1 MSSKYS
7 TIQQHEPLRAPAG
20 WSAQEKRFVAQLE
33 EILDD
38 LYSRFNRLGLK
49 DLNGELR
56 GTIIKTADGVKENST
71 AIEQSS
77 KSIQLIAKEAQ
88 SAKEDAEGALN
99 AANEAKLSVEPDK
112 IVQTVRRSKAYQ
124 DDMGDKADK
133 SEIPDVSGLASK
145 SDIPDVS
152 GLESRISSA
161 ESTITQQAD
170 LISQKVSVTTYNAG
184 LAGKADKSEIPD
196 VSGLASKS
204 DIPDVSS
211 KVESSEFTQKVNSI
225 SAIFKS
231 IGLDGGQTGI
241 TSIGPNGLTVSHS
254 NINYT
259 TSLAAD
265 GMKIKD
271 SSGNVVGGVYAVGG
285 VAKAAMQSLMNPK
298 QTAFEVTVAPKD
310 YDGEQ
315 YGLHLILNGEDIG
328 QIFASS
334 GALRI
339 DTTKQLGLYSK
350 GTSGAIL
357 SGNPVSIISGSDV
370 SFVYDGSNTASLKDM
385 LSKLGS
391 SGLKMACGSSSCSGS
406 SNAYIYYGG
415 AGFTSVPCVVVSYSK
430 TGGNWSGDGGPLK
443 VYNKTAY
450 DAYVIVGGSFS
461 STRDFDWI
469 AIGT

>member
-56 GTIIKTADGVKENST
+56 GTIIKTVDGVKENST

-88 SAKEDAEGALN
+88 SAKENAEGALS

-112 IVQTVRRSKAYQ
+112 IVQIVRSSKAYQ

-184 LAGKADKSEIPD
+184 LAGKADKSE
-196 VSGLASKS
+196 
-204 DIPDVSS
+204 IPDVSS

-357 SGNPVSIISGSDV
+357 SGNPVSIVSGSDV

-391 SGLKMACGSSSCSGS
+391 GGLKMACGSSSCSGS
-406 SNAYIYYGG
+406 SNAYIDYSW
-415 AGFTSVPCVVVSYSK
+415 AGFTSTPTVCASYSK
-430 TGGNWSGDGGPLK
+430 TGSNWSGDGGALK
-443 VYNKTAY
+443 VYNKTTSGAN
-450 DAYVIVGGSFS
+450 VIVGGSFS

>member
-56 GTIIKTADGVKENST
+56 GTIIKTVDGVKENST

-88 SAKEDAEGALN
+88 SAKEDAEGALS

-112 IVQTVRRSKAYQ
+112 IVQTVRSSKAYQ

-184 LAGKADKSEIPD
+184 LAGKADKSE
-196 VSGLASKS
+196 
-204 DIPDVSS
+204 IPDVSS

-357 SGNPVSIISGSDV
+357 SGNPVSIVSGSDV

-391 SGLKMACGSSSCSGS
+391 GGLKMACGSSSCSGS
-406 SNAYIYYGG
+406 SNAYIDYSW
-415 AGFTSVPCVVVSYSK
+415 AGFTSTPTVCASYSK
-430 TGGNWSGDGGPLK
+430 TGSNWSGDGGALK
-443 VYNKTAY
+443 VYNKTTSGAN
-450 DAYVIVGGSFS
+450 VIVGGSFS

>member
-20 WSAQEKRFVAQLE
+20 WGTQEKRFVAQLE

-49 DLNGELR
+49 DLSGELR

-77 KSIQLIAKEAQ
+77 KTIELIAEEAQ
-88 SAKEDAEGALN
+88 RAKEDAEGALS
-99 AANEAKLSVEPDK
+99 AANEAKLSVAPDK
-112 IVQTVRRSKAYQ
+112 IVETVRSSKAYQ
-124 DDMGDKADK
+124 DDLGDKADK
-133 SEIPDVSGLASK
+133 TEIPDVSGLASK

-152 GLESRISSA
+152 GLESRLSSA
-161 ESTITQQAD
+161 ESTITQQAN
-170 LISQKVSVTTYNAG
+170 LISQKVSEETYSTG

-254 NINYT
+254 DINYI

-271 SSGNVVGGVYAVGG
+271 SDGKVVGGTFVPEGQSAV
-285 VAKAAMQSLMNPK
+285 QSVMTSLFNPDHPEY
-298 QTAFEVTVAPKD
+298 QVQLVSWF
-310 YDGEQ
+310 
-315 YGLHLILNGEDIG
+315 NGEYFENMYGIRLMKNG
-328 QIFASS
+328 TPMAGVGVGMSS
-334 GALRI
+334 GVPILIGSNNGIYSI
-339 DTTKQLGLYSK
+339 DD
-350 GTSGAIL
+350 
-357 SGNPVSIISGSDV
+357 IISTIKNVDSIPKLAYGS
-370 SFVYDGSNTASLKDM
+370 G
-385 LSKLGS
+385 
-391 SGLKMACGSSSCSGS
+391 SCSGS
-406 SNAYIYYGG
+406 SNAYIDYSW
-415 AGFTSVPCVVVSYSK
+415 AGFTSTPTVCVSYSK
-430 TGGNWSGDGGPLK
+430 TGSNWSGDGGALK
-443 VYNKTAY
+443 VYNKTTSGAN
-450 DAYVIVGGSFS
+450 VIVGGSFS
-461 STRDFDWI
+461 SSRDFDWI

>member
-1 MSSKYS
+1 M
-7 TIQQHEPLRAPAG
+7 
-20 WSAQEKRFVAQLE
+20 
-33 EILDD
+33 
-38 LYSRFNRLGLK
+38 
-49 DLNGELR
+49 
-56 GTIIKTADGVKENST
+56 
-71 AIEQSS
+71 
-77 KSIQLIAKEAQ
+77 
-88 SAKEDAEGALN
+88 
-99 AANEAKLSVEPDK
+99 
-112 IVQTVRRSKAYQ
+112 
-124 DDMGDKADK
+124 
-133 SEIPDVSGLASK
+133 SGLASK

-184 LAGKADKSEIPD
+184 LAGKADKSE
-196 VSGLASKS
+196 
-204 DIPDVSS
+204 IPDVSS

-357 SGNPVSIISGSDV
+357 SGNPVSIVSGSDV

-391 SGLKMACGSSSCSGS
+391 GGLKMACGSSSCSGS
-406 SNAYIYYGG
+406 SNAYIDYSW
-415 AGFTSVPCVVVSYSK
+415 AGFTSTPTVCASYSK
-430 TGGNWSGDGGPLK
+430 TGSNWSGDGGALK
-443 VYNKTAY
+443 VYNKTTSGAN
-450 DAYVIVGGSFS
+450 VIVGGSFS

>member
-56 GTIIKTADGVKENST
+56 GTIIKTVDGVKENST

-88 SAKEDAEGALN
+88 SAKEDAEGALS

-112 IVQTVRRSKAYQ
+112 IVQTVRSSKAYQ

-133 SEIPDVSGLASK
+133 SE
-145 SDIPDVS
+145 
-152 GLESRISSA
+152 
-161 ESTITQQAD
+161 
-170 LISQKVSVTTYNAG
+170 
-184 LAGKADKSEIPD
+184 
-196 VSGLASKS
+196 
-204 DIPDVSS
+204 IPDVSS

-357 SGNPVSIISGSDV
+357 SGNPVSIVSGSDV

-391 SGLKMACGSSSCSGS
+391 GGLKMACGSSSCSGS
-406 SNAYIYYGG
+406 SNAYIDYSW
-415 AGFTSVPCVVVSYSK
+415 AGFTSTPTVCASYSK
-430 TGGNWSGDGGPLK
+430 TGSNWSGDGGVLK
-443 VYNKTAY
+443 VYNKTTSGAN
-450 DAYVIVGGSFS
+450 VIVGGSFS

>member
-1 MSSKYS
+1 MGSIVTS
-7 TIQQHEPLRAPAG
+7 LNNADAG
-20 WSAQEKRFVAQLE
+20 L
-33 EILDD
+33 
-38 LYSRFNRLGLK
+38 
-49 DLNGELR
+49 ELR
-56 GTIIKTADGVKENST
+56 M
-71 AIEQSS
+71 
-77 KSIQLIAKEAQ
+77 KEA
-88 SAKEDAEGALN
+88 
-99 AANEAKLSVEPDK
+99 
-112 IVQTVRRSKAYQ
+112 
-124 DDMGDKADK
+124 
-133 SEIPDVSGLASK
+133 
-145 SDIPDVS
+145 
-152 GLESRISSA
+152 ESSIA
-161 ESTITQQAD
+161 QQAD
-170 LISQKVSVTTYNAG
+170 AITQKVSVTEYNNG
-184 LAGKADKSEIPD
+184 L
-196 VSGLASKS
+196 
-204 DIPDVSS
+204 SS

-241 TSIGPNGLTVSHS
+241 TSIGPNGLTVKHS

-339 DTTKQLGLYSK
+339 DTMKQLGLYSK

-357 SGNPVSIISGSDV
+357 KGDPVSIVSGSDI

-391 SGLKMACGSSSCSGS
+391 SGLKMACGSGSCSGS
-406 SNAYIYYGG
+406 SSAYIYYGD

-430 TGGNWSGDGGPLK
+430 TGSNWSGAGGALK

-450 DAYVIVGGSFS
+450 DAYVIVGGNFS
-461 STRDFDWI
+461 STRNFDWI

>member
-56 GTIIKTADGVKENST
+56 GTIIKTVDGVKENST

-88 SAKEDAEGALN
+88 SAKEDAEGALS

-112 IVQTVRRSKAYQ
+112 IVQTVRSSKAYQ
-124 DDMGDKADK
+124 DDMGD
-133 SEIPDVSGLASK
+133 
-145 SDIPDVS
+145 
-152 GLESRISSA
+152 
-161 ESTITQQAD
+161 
-170 LISQKVSVTTYNAG
+170 
-184 LAGKADKSEIPD
+184 KADKSEIPD

-241 TSIGPNGLTVSHS
+241 TSIGPNGLTVHHS
-254 NINYT
+254 NISYT

-271 SSGNVVGGVYAVGG
+271 SSGNVVGGVYAVNGA
-285 VAKAAMQSLMNPK
+285 VKAAMQSLFNP
-298 QTAFEVTVAPKD
+298 QNPNFEVTVKSQNE
-310 YDGEQ
+310 GETN
-315 YGLHLILNGEDIG
+315 GLHFRIGGINAGSLVAGINSGGETSLVITSGNYLALSCNGT
-328 QIFASS
+328 
-334 GALRI
+334 LRI
-339 DTTKQLGLYSK
+339 GNAKNY
-350 GTSGAIL
+350 IEL
-357 SGNPVSIISGSDV
+357 SPYGEGKIVFTGR
-370 SFVYDGSNTASLKDM
+370 
-385 LSKLGS
+385 
-391 SGLKMACGSSSCSGS
+391 
-406 SNAYIYYGG
+406 YGG
-415 AGFTSVPCVVVSYSK
+415 LCTILFQE
-430 TGGNWSGDGGPLK
+430 L
-443 VYNKTAY
+443 Y
-450 DAYVIVGGSFS
+450 DLIPN
-461 STRDFDWI
+461 D
-469 AIGT
+469 

>member
-88 SAKEDAEGALN
+88 SAKEDAEGALS

-112 IVQTVRRSKAYQ
+112 IVQTVRSSKAYQ

-196 VSGLASKS
+196 VS
-204 DIPDVSS
+204 S

-254 NINYT
+254 DINYI

-271 SSGNVVGGVYAVGG
+271 SDGKVVGGTFVPEGQSAV
-285 VAKAAMQSLMNPK
+285 QSVMTSLFNPDHPEY
-298 QTAFEVTVAPKD
+298 QVQLVSWF
-310 YDGEQ
+310 
-315 YGLHLILNGEDIG
+315 NGEYFEDMYGIRLMKNG
-328 QIFASS
+328 TPMAGVGVGMSS
-334 GALRI
+334 GVPILIGSNNGIYSI
-339 DTTKQLGLYSK
+339 DD
-350 GTSGAIL
+350 
-357 SGNPVSIISGSDV
+357 IISTIKNVDSIPKLAYGS
-370 SFVYDGSNTASLKDM
+370 G
-385 LSKLGS
+385 
-391 SGLKMACGSSSCSGS
+391 SCSGS
-406 SNAYIYYGG
+406 SNAYIDYSW
-415 AGFTSVPCVVVSYSK
+415 AGFTSTPTVCVSYSK
-430 TGGNWSGDGGPLK
+430 TGSNWSGDGGALK
-443 VYNKTAY
+443 VYNKTASG
-450 DAYVIVGGSFS
+450 ANVIVGGSFS
-461 STRDFDWI
+461 SSRDFDWI